1 MTTASDKNMWFLYII
16 RTESGYLYTGITRD
30 VAQRVATHQ
39 SGKGAKYL
47 RGKTGLHVV
56 YQAALADRSIASKE
70 EYRVKQLTK
79 KKKERLVSDQPSD
92 LTTYLNGG
100 DYSQLS
106 K

>member
-1 MTTASDKNMWFLYII
+1 MTIASDKNTWFLYII

-30 VAQRVATHQ
+30 VALRVATHQ

-70 EYRVKQLTK
+70 EYRVKQLTAA
-79 KKKERLVSDQPSD
+79 ERRILV
-92 LTTYLNGG
+92 T
-100 DYSQLS
+100 QLS
-106 K
+106 AGAGE

>member
-1 MTTASDKNMWFLYII
+1 MTNNPDIKMWFLYII
-16 RTESGYLYTGITRD
+16 RTESGSLYTGITRD
-30 VAQRVATHQ
+30 IAKRFATHQ

-47 RGKTGLHVV
+47 RGKTCLDVV
-56 YQAALADRSIASKE
+56 YQAALADRACASKE

-79 KKKERLVSDQPSD
+79 KKKERLVTDQPSD
-92 LTTYLNGG
+92 LTAYLNGG

>member
-1 MTTASDKNMWFLYII
+1 MTISSDKNTWFLYII

-79 KKKERLVSDQPSD
+79 QKNERLVSDQPSD
-92 LTTYLNGG
+92 LTTYLNGNG
-100 DYSQLS
+100 YSQLS

>member
-1 MTTASDKNMWFLYII
+1 MNGNAEINTWFLYII

-47 RGKTGLHVV
+47 RGKTGLSVV
-56 YQAALADRSIASKE
+56 YQVALADRSIASKE
-70 EYRVKQLTK
+70 EYRVKRLTK
-79 KKKERLVSDQPSD
+79 KKKEKLVSDQPSD
-92 LTTYLNGG
+92 LTAYLNGS